1 MKDRYVSLSEIIILM
16 RVVPND
22 ILKSTL
28 IYCFPNKVNFSN
40 VSRETFHLIKNL
52 YKEIHKIW

>member
-1 MKDRYVSLSEIIILM
+1 MLM
-16 RVVPND
+16 RVVPSD
-22 ILKSTL
+22 IFKSAL
-28 IYCFPNKVNFSN
+28 IYYFPNKVNFSN

>member
-1 MKDRYVSLSEIIILM
+1 M
-16 RVVPND
+16 RVVLND

-28 IYCFPNKVNFSN
+28 IYCFPNKVNLSN

-52 YKEIHKIW
+52 YKEIHNIW